1 MNKTPRYVHKFVN
14 GIWAV
19 FDTHQYRNVAIRD
32 LKKQA
37 EREAEKRNAV
47 A

>member
-1 MNKTPRYVHKFVN
+1 MNKTPRYVPKFVN

-19 FDTHQYRNVAIRD
+19 FDTHQYRNVAVRA
-32 LKKQA
+32 LKAQA
-37 EREAEKRNAV
+37 VREAEKRNAV